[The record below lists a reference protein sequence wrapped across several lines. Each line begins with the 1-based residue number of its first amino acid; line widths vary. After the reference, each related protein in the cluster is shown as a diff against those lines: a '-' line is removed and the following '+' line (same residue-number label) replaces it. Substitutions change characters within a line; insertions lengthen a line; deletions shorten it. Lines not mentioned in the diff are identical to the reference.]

1 MDWDRIRIFYSVATA
16 GSFTKA
22 GEQLNLSQSAISRQI
37 STLEES
43 LGVTLFHRH
52 ARGLVLTEQ
61 GNTLYRTAKDVFAK
75 LRAAENALADSKDRP
90 QGPLI
95 ITTTV
100 AFGTMWLT
108 PLMREFTELHPT
120 IQVSVI
126 ADDHELDLHR
136 GEADVAIRFRV
147 PTQQDLIQRHL
158 MSVHSAIYASN
169 DYLRKYGV
177 PQKAKDLDKHRII
190 VYSDE
195 PKSLIPN
202 VNWLLNVGAA
212 TPREPIFR
220 VNNLFGILKAVES
233 GMGIATLPPYM
244 LQGVTGVTRIL
255 DNLAGPA
262 TEAYF
267 VYPRE
272 LQHSKPRRIAAFRDF
287 ILRKVAEVEF

>member
-136 GEADVAIRFRV
+136 GEADVAIRFHA

-158 MSVHSAIYASN
+158 MSVHSAVYASN

-244 LQGVTGVTRIL
+244 LQGVSGVTRIL
-255 DNLAGPA
+255 DNLAGPT

-287 ILRKVAEVEF
+287 ILRKVAEVEC